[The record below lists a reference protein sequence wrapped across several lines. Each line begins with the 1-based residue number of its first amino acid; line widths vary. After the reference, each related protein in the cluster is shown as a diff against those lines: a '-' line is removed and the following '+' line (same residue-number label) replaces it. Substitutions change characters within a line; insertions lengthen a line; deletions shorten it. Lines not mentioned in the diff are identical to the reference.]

1 MTIST
6 LRLLRF
12 ELNVS
17 DLAHAVHF
25 YTGALDFSLGE
36 ANAQQAVLHRH
47 GATLVLRLPATPGRP
62 YPPGAAACDQVFQH
76 FALPV
81 ADMQAAYQRLSAF
94 APAPISTAGPQHLPQ
109 RSGGATAY
117 KFRDPDGHPLEL
129 IQFPDRHNDG
139 IDHSAIVSTDTDR
152 SIAFYRGQL
161 GLAVAARQINTGVEQ
176 DRLDGLQSARVEV
189 VALTPETEAPHI
201 ELLGYTAPPP
211 RPAGVIGP
219 DDIAATKLVLA
230 VTGLGDGPRTMQDP
244 DGHWLVLVE
253 TR

>member
-6 LRLLRF
+6 SRLLRI

-17 DLAHAVHF
+17 DLARAVQF
-25 YTGALDFSLGE
+25 YTCALDFTLGE
-36 ANAQQAVLHRH
+36 TNAQQAVLRRH
-47 GATLVLRLPATPGRP
+47 GETLVLRLPATPGRP
-62 YPPGAAACDQVFQH
+62 YPHGAVACDQIFQH

-81 ADMQAAYQRLSAF
+81 ADMQAAYHRLSAF

-109 RSGGATAY
+109 RSGGSTAY

-129 IQFPDRHNDG
+129 IQFPDCHNDG

-161 GLAVAARQINTGVEQ
+161 GLAVTARQINTGAEQ

-189 VALTPETEAPHI
+189 VALSPEIAAPHI
-201 ELLGYTAPPP
+201 ELLGYTAPTP
-211 RPAGVIGP
+211 RPAGMIGP
-219 DDIAATKLVLA
+219 DDIAATKIVLA
-230 VTGLGDGPRTMQDP
+230 VSGLGDFPRTMQDP
-244 DGHWLVLVE
+244 DGHWLVLVQ
-253 TR
+253 TL